1 MPLLVCCAFVC
12 ARQCALYMQLCV
24 CICICTYTHLFRCC
38 TTNLQGNI
46 GPGGSAEKGKKQ
58 LMIEWWDWFALH
70 TWLILSS
77 FGILF
82 ALLSFMEENGVLQ
95 VAEGRPWVKGVLA
108 WSLVLRT
115 FLFLYNIFYGKQI
128 FGGASTG
135 FHKES
140 SATPRHRVD
149 LYGVVPS
156 MKCLFFRM
164 LMTCSESFCRT
175 DKHPN
180 PFPNERSNMLTSLR
194 HSGVLTRDSYFMFLL
209 GYGISKEEGVAARVK
224 RASRLY
230 TRTSTNQDV
239 AE

>member
-12 ARQCALYMQLCV
+12 ARQCALCMQLCV
-24 CICICTYTHLFRCC
+24 CICICTYTHPFRCC

-115 FLFLYNIFYGKQI
+115 PFFSIIFSMESRFL
-128 FGGASTG
+128 
-135 FHKES
+135 
-140 SATPRHRVD
+140 
-149 LYGVVPS
+149 
-156 MKCLFFRM
+156 
-164 LMTCSESFCRT
+164 
-175 DKHPN
+175 
-180 PFPNERSNMLTSLR
+180 
-194 HSGVLTRDSYFMFLL
+194 
-209 GYGISKEEGVAARVK
+209 AARPQVSK
-224 RASRLY
+224 RRAQLLQG
-230 TRTSTNQDV
+230 T
-239 AE
+239 E